1 MGCMNRWPTSVH
13 VELPVVVVKS
23 HERGL
28 VVSALRCSNISRLT
42 LVPDGDVAAYL
53 VDVKIQAHQ
62 VIVGGRGFAI
72 DKFWCVTPFA

>member
-28 VVSALRCSNISRLT
+28 VVSGLRCSNISRLT
-42 LVPDGDVAAYL
+42 LVSDGNVAAYL
-53 VDVKIQAHQ
+53 VDIKIQANQ
-62 VIVGGRGFAI
+62 VIVSGRGFAI